1 MKDIVE
7 LGDVPLKL
15 FELEEAKCPLGLG
28 WGEQLCE
35 RSE

>member
-15 FELEEAKCPLGLG
+15 FEHKEAKCPLGKLISIFI
-28 WGEQLCE
+28 E
-35 RSE
+35 